1 MWRSR
6 SAAVVALVLVAAGG
20 LFLYAQ
26 RQQQR
31 ATTQRDAEALLREQL
46 TGMRGAIGQFR
57 SDNGRYPKSLEELT
71 PKYLPSVPVD
81 PVTGSATT
89 WQVTKED
96 VVLPNSDFSTTV
108 STTESYVI
116 DVHSGAAKPYADF

>member
-1 MWRSR
+1 VWRSR
-6 SAAVVALVLVAAGG
+6 SAAVVALVLIAAGG
-20 LFLYAQ
+20 LYAYSQ

-31 ATTQRDAEALLREQL
+31 ETAQRDAEASLRAEL
-46 TGMRGAIGQFR
+46 TRMRGAIGQFR

-71 PKYLPSVPVD
+71 PKYLPVVPVD
-81 PVTGSATT
+81 PITGSATT

-96 VVLPNSDFSTTV
+96 VVLPNSDFSTAV